1 MTMGYD
7 HLAGETNDAA
17 TSDTTSDTTSQGRP
31 TNVTKKTK
39 TTKQAKRGK
48 QKDAATKV
56 SDRTLYDELPFAK
69 ELEQLTQAD
78 WLNLTLAQRTLYE
91 DRAAWRRV
99 AQFLARCRERATQ
112 PNLKDVSRLIY
123 EQQGYRIAFNTI
135 SEYQNPD
142 LLPDSAPRRL
152 FALLRH
158 YGVSL
163 TDLERV
169 MNDTPLPQRTIHSEV
184 EPGLIAIFRRLSP
197 ANAAIL
203 AAEAGVLAH
212 REGIPLPAPVA
223 RLLPP
228 RPAVAYLPGTVGIA
242 DDEGSDGMPDETD
255 DLDEEAQLRQANE
268 AFAAESDAIVQ
279 EVEAERRAQRRHTT
293 DGSAS

>member
-1 MTMGYD
+1 MMGYD
-7 HLAGETNDAA
+7 DEA
-17 TSDTTSDTTSQGRP
+17 TDTTSQGRP

-56 SDRTLYDELPFAK
+56 SDRTLYDELPYAK
-69 ELEQLTQAD
+69 EYERLTPQERAS
-78 WLNLTLAQRTLYE
+78 LTLAQRTLYE

-112 PNLKDVSRLIY
+112 PNLKDVSRGIY

-169 MNDTPLPQRTIHSEV
+169 MNDAPLPQKTIHSEV

-197 ANAAIL
+197 ASAAVL

-212 REGIPLPAPVA
+212 REGIPLPAPIA
-223 RLLPP
+223 RLMPP
-228 RPAVAYLPGTVGIA
+228 RPAVAYLPGTVEAIPA
-242 DDEGSDGMPDETD
+242 PDGRETGD
-255 DLDEEAQLRQANE
+255 IGDLDEEAQLRQVE
-268 AFAAESDAIVQ
+268 AQLDADADAIAQEVQ
-279 EVEAERRAQRRHTT
+279 EDRRRQRRHAT